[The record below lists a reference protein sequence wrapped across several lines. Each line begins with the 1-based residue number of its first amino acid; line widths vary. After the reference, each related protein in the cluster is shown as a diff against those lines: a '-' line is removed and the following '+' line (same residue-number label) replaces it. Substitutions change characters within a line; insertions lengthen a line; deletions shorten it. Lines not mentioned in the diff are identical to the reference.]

1 MLRPSL
7 SAENQQKTLPEAIDK
22 QCRSSEGC
30 GKVHGEADNDVE

>member
-22 QCRSSEGC
+22 QCRSSEG
-30 GKVHGEADNDVE
+30 KVHGEADNDME